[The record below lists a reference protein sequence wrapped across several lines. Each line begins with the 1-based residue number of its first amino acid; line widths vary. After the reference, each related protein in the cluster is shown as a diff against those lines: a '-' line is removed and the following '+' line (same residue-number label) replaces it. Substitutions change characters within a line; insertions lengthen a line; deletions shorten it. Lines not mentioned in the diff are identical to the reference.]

1 MEDSVLYQE
10 ITDGVHLF
18 AVFDGHGGP
27 EVSHYAAQLLP
38 KELVKDQNFKQRNYG
53 KALTSTFK
61 KIDEIIESARGE
73 EELTVISKRLGVAGT
88 HGGEKVGYRA
98 GTTAVVLLITKN
110 RYYVAN
116 IGDSR
121 AVLSRA
127 NTAIPLSFDH
137 KPDLPA

>member
-38 KELVKDQNFKQRNYG
+38 KELIKDQNFKLKNYG

-61 KIDEIIESARGE
+61 KIDEIIESPRGE
-73 EELTVISKRLGVAGT
+73 EELTVISKRLGVT
-88 HGGEKVGYRA
+88 KQGGEKIGYRA

-127 NTAIPLSFDH
+127 NTAVPLSFDH
-137 KPDLPA
+137 KPDLPT